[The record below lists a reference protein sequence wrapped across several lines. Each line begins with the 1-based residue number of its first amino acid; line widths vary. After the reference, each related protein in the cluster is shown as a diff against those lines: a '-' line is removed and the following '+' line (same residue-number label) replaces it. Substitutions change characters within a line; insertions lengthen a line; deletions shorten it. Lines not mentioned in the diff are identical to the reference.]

1 MVLSKYSF
9 LLSAWLLHA
18 DMSMLLTSLLSSHK
32 TSRFS
37 VLRFTK
43 SATRSTTRVI
53 AGVMSLLAV
62 TLLSQPSW
70 AQTQTELPSPSSTI
84 FNAPSPPPDQGAPTG
99 RRDGGAS
106 RGNCPEYGD
115 LAALVP
121 ITEGRVWG
129 QTTAAQPTLWFY
141 LPSAVTPETP
151 LELIVQDAEDNTL
164 YRARLAVELDAG
176 TMAIALPETVT
187 LPVGEPHYWTMAL
200 FCDPQRPSS
209 SVFVSGAIE
218 RVSVAGLE
226 PITKETARS
235 LSQAQAYASAGVWYD
250 ALTVLAKLRQTDET
264 HPNERDLDS
273 QTAWATLLEQAGLAQ
288 ISTEPVQP
296 CCEVE

>member
-1 MVLSKYSF
+1 
-9 LLSAWLLHA
+9 
-18 DMSMLLTSLLSSHK
+18 
-32 TSRFS
+32 
-37 VLRFTK
+37 
-43 SATRSTTRVI
+43 
-53 AGVMSLLAV
+53 MSLL
-62 TLLSQPSW
+62 TITTLSQPGW
-70 AQTQTELPSPSSTI
+70 AQPQTEFPSSSSTI

-151 LELIVQDAEDNTL
+151 IELIVQDADDNTL
-164 YRARLAVELDAG
+164 YEARLAVALDAG

-187 LPVGEPHYWTMAL
+187 LPIGESHYWTMAL

-218 RVSVAGLE
+218 RVDVAALE
-226 PITKETARS
+226 PLTKETARS
-235 LSQAQAYASAGVWYD
+235 LPQAETYAEAGIWYD
-250 ALTVLAKLRQTDET
+250 ALTVLAELQQTNGSS
-264 HPNERDLDS
+264 PNESNLES
-273 QTAWATLLEQAGLAQ
+273 QTAWAALLEQVGLAQ
-288 ISTEPVQP
+288 IAIEPVQP
-296 CCEVE
+296 CCEI

>member
-1 MVLSKYSF
+1 
-9 LLSAWLLHA
+9 
-18 DMSMLLTSLLSSHK
+18 MSMLLTSPPSAHE

-37 VLRFTK
+37 VVRFTK
-43 SATRSTTRVI
+43 SATRSTTRVV
-53 AGVMSLLAV
+53 AGVMSLLAIN
-62 TLLSQPSW
+62 TLSQQSW
-70 AQTQTELPSPSSTI
+70 AQPQTELPSSSSII

-121 ITEGRVWG
+121 IAEGRVWG

-141 LPSAVTPETP
+141 LPSAVTTETP
-151 LELIVQDAEDNTL
+151 IELVVQDANDNTL
-164 YRARLAVELDAG
+164 HQERLSVDLDAG

-218 RVSVAGLE
+218 RVNEAGVESL
-226 PITKETARS
+226 TKQTVRS
-235 LSQAQAYASAGVWYD
+235 LSQAQAYANAGIWYD
-250 ALTVLAKLRQTDET
+250 ALTVLAELQQTDKE
-264 HPNERDLDS
+264 N
-273 QTAWATLLEQAGLAQ
+273 QTAWAALLEQAGLAQ
-288 ISTEPVQP
+288 IATEPIQP
-296 CCEVE
+296 CCVLEDR